1 MIAQEIVEI
10 WHHIIGALKQHLWY
24 IADDTDDFLPSL
36 RVAISLD
43 ERQYG
48 TLLLRSGIEVKRRGL
63 YGINTD
69 PLDYLRIR
77 LRRQH
82 DLRFTTT
89 KSFASKSRVFISI
102 GEPTFQNPSVQAKA
116 DPRVLPHSH
125 GNGLDEERVQLLE
138 RLCAERASTDE
149 PELIVD
155 EQLPPPPHQI
165 EQQHEQQHE
174 LPAQADVQRPR
185 PARDRRVFQEIQ
197 VQASPQC
204 RTRTRR
210 RGQECSTGEEARLI
224 VNEPPIRNEPPQ
236 EEAQQARPHRER
248 VDLPITMITNV
259 FNRIPIVQNLIVEHR
274 GDNDLVETRRGMIH
288 APPED

>member
-10 WHHIIGALKQHLWY
+10 WHHIIGALEQHLWY
-24 IADDTDDFLPSL
+24 IVDDTDDFLPSL

-48 TLLLRSGIEVKRRGL
+48 TLLLRSGIKVKRRGL

-82 DLRFTTT
+82 DLRFTRT

-116 DPRVLPHSH
+116 DPRVLPNRR
-125 GNGLDEERVQLLE
+125 GNGLDEGRLRLLE
-138 RLCAERASTDE
+138 RLCTERASAEE

-155 EQLPPPPHQI
+155 EQLPLLPQ
-165 EQQHEQQHE
+165 EQDNILPQAEETQQ
-174 LPAQADVQRPR
+174 PR
-185 PARDRRVFQEIQ
+185 PAHRRRVLQELQ
-197 VQASPQC
+197 LPPSPDR
-204 RTRTRR
+204 RTRTIRR
-210 RGQECSTGEEARLI
+210 QRD
-224 VNEPPIRNEPPQ
+224 EPQQ
-236 EEAQQARPHRER
+236 EEA
-248 VDLPITMITNV
+248 N
-259 FNRIPIVQNLIVEHR
+259 
-274 GDNDLVETRRGMIH
+274 
-288 APPED
+288 